1 MPWTC
6 AVPNCRTNKD
16 KRNEKVSVFI
26 VKNENFGA
34 KWAALIPGI
43 ERLRTGQRICEKHF
57 EERYIIREYI
67 KYDNNGKIIAQVPLK
82 RTRLRPGA
90 VPTIFDGYPLQSR
103 SRSRSPQQDVQ
114 DVIRHTMRK
123 YARFYTDHTYAVQEP
138 AKCSKSTA
146 KEEVTASSTTKCSES
161 TIREQEVIASNRA
174 KYSKSTIKEEEEE
187 ESASSTIKYPRSTTT
202 EEGVSA
208 SSTAKYSNS
217 VTKEK
222 EANISTVVL
231 EKHQNEVQEIL
242 QLKSIKQDE
251 FVNNDIERY
260 VHQNNECFAI
270 VSLDLDSSVPSHYS
284 INSSIMSSVKSD
296 VNIDCSIN
304 NNMQP
309 ESFVTVTKAEDNLK
323 MLHFTSSG
331 FPFTTV
337 MFDSI
342 GFNFE
347 SQQDDTFEN
356 NAPLKIPK
364 PWIVGN
370 SKVGDEE
377 ALLFTYAIRVN
388 DCGKEKHIFAKS
400 VLVTGSR
407 KITYEI
413 YMTPVDV
420 IAAKL
425 PRILTKI
432 TMIPEILKKF
442 KDLRTCKGIT
452 STGLD
457 TIRANTALKNC
468 IGTDWRHADCS
479 ILSIMSE
486 RCNSCKK
493 YSNTLSQKIRR
504 MKKRTVIKRVT
515 TSLNPFDEMKLKTMR
530 EKIKYK
536 DARVN
541 RMKDKLKRTTD
552 LIVNQQKKACMIC
565 MTDSDLDK
573 ISKNQKLV
581 IQEIISAAKTKDPK
595 GRRYTDEFIMMCMLM
610 NIKSQSYYEFL
621 RKNEIIPLPCARTI
635 RDYMSQVGTKRGFDE
650 KFVKLLKESQCS
662 DPR

>member
-123 YARFYTDHTYAVQEP
+123 YARLYTDHTYAVQEP

-146 KEEVTASSTTKCSES
+146 KEEVTASSTAKSES
-161 TIREQEVIASNRA
+161 TIMEQEVIASNRA

-187 ESASSTIKYPRSTTT
+187 EVSASSTIKYPRSTTT
-202 EEGVSA
+202 EEG
-208 SSTAKYSNS
+208 
-217 VTKEK
+217 
-222 EANISTVVL
+222 IS
-231 EKHQNEVQEIL
+231 
-242 QLKSIKQDE
+242 LKSIKQDK
-251 FVNNDIERY
+251 FVNNDIERCVY
-260 VHQNNECFAI
+260 QNNECSAI
-270 VSLDLDSSVPSHYS
+270 VSLDFDNGVPSHYS
-284 INSSIMSSVKSD
+284 INSSIISSVKSD
-296 VNIDCSIN
+296 VSIDCSIN
-304 NNMQP
+304 NTMQP

-331 FPFTTV
+331 LPFTTV

-356 NAPLKIPK
+356 NASLKIPK

-432 TMIPEILKKF
+432 TMLPEILKKF

-479 ILSIMSE
+479 MLSIMSE

-541 RMKDKLKRTTD
+541 RMKDKLKRTTN
-552 LIVNQQKKACMIC
+552 LIVNQQKKTCMIC
-565 MTDSDLDK
+565 MTDSELDK

-650 KFVKLLKESQCS
+650 KFVKLLKESQCP
-662 DPR
+662 DP

>member
-123 YARFYTDHTYAVQEP
+123 YARLYTDHTYAVQEP
-138 AKCSKSTA
+138 KCSKSTA
-146 KEEVTASSTTKCSES
+146 KEEVTASSTAKSES
-161 TIREQEVIASNRA
+161 TIMEQEVIASNRA

-187 ESASSTIKYPRSTTT
+187 EVSASSTIKYPRSTTT
-202 EEGVSA
+202 EEG
-208 SSTAKYSNS
+208 
-217 VTKEK
+217 
-222 EANISTVVL
+222 IS
-231 EKHQNEVQEIL
+231 
-242 QLKSIKQDE
+242 LKSIKQDK
-251 FVNNDIERY
+251 FVNNDIERCVY
-260 VHQNNECFAI
+260 QNNECSAI
-270 VSLDLDSSVPSHYS
+270 VSLDFDNGVPSHYS
-284 INSSIMSSVKSD
+284 INSSIISSVKSD
-296 VNIDCSIN
+296 VSIDCSIN
-304 NNMQP
+304 NTMQP

-331 FPFTTV
+331 LPFTTV

-356 NAPLKIPK
+356 NASLKIPK

-432 TMIPEILKKF
+432 TMLPEILKKF

-479 ILSIMSE
+479 MLSIMSE

-541 RMKDKLKRTTD
+541 RMKDKLKRTTN
-552 LIVNQQKKACMIC
+552 LIVNQQKKTCMIC
-565 MTDSDLDK
+565 MTDSELDK

-650 KFVKLLKESQCS
+650 KFVKLLKESQCP
-662 DPR
+662 DP

>member
-123 YARFYTDHTYAVQEP
+123 YARLYTDHTYAVQEP

-146 KEEVTASSTTKCSES
+146 KEEVTASSTTKSES
-161 TIREQEVIASNRA
+161 TITEQEVIASNRA

-187 ESASSTIKYPRSTTT
+187 EVSASSTIKCPRSTTT
-202 EEGVSA
+202 EEG
-208 SSTAKYSNS
+208 
-217 VTKEK
+217 
-222 EANISTVVL
+222 IS
-231 EKHQNEVQEIL
+231 
-242 QLKSIKQDE
+242 LKSIKQDK
-251 FVNNDIERY
+251 FVNNDIERCVY
-260 VHQNNECFAI
+260 QNNECSAI
-270 VSLDLDSSVPSHYS
+270 VSLDFDSGVPSHYS
-284 INSSIMSSVKSD
+284 INSSIISSVKSD
-296 VNIDCSIN
+296 VSIDCSIN
-304 NNMQP
+304 NTMQP

-331 FPFTTV
+331 LPFTTV

-356 NAPLKIPK
+356 NASLKIPK

-432 TMIPEILKKF
+432 TMLPEILKKF

-479 ILSIMSE
+479 MLSIMSE

-541 RMKDKLKRTTD
+541 RMKDKLKRTTN
-552 LIVNQQKKACMIC
+552 LIVNQQKKTCMIC
-565 MTDSDLDK
+565 MTDSELDK

-595 GRRYTDEFIMMCMLM
+595 GRRYTDDFIMMCMLM

-650 KFVKLLKESQCS
+650 KFVKLLKESQCP
-662 DPR
+662 DP

>member
-123 YARFYTDHTYAVQEP
+123 YARLYTDHTYAVQEP
-138 AKCSKSTA
+138 KCSKSTA
-146 KEEVTASSTTKCSES
+146 KEEVTASSTAKSES
-161 TIREQEVIASNRA
+161 TITEQEVIASNRA

-187 ESASSTIKYPRSTTT
+187 EVSASSTIKCPRSTTT
-202 EEGVSA
+202 EEG
-208 SSTAKYSNS
+208 
-217 VTKEK
+217 
-222 EANISTVVL
+222 IS
-231 EKHQNEVQEIL
+231 
-242 QLKSIKQDE
+242 LKSIKQDK
-251 FVNNDIERY
+251 FVNNDIERCVY
-260 VHQNNECFAI
+260 QNNECSAI
-270 VSLDLDSSVPSHYS
+270 VSLDFDSGVPSHYS
-284 INSSIMSSVKSD
+284 INSSIISSVKSD
-296 VNIDCSIN
+296 VSIDCSIN
-304 NNMQP
+304 NTMQP

-331 FPFTTV
+331 LPFTTV

-356 NAPLKIPK
+356 NASLKIPK

-432 TMIPEILKKF
+432 TMLPEILKKF

-479 ILSIMSE
+479 MLSIMSE

-541 RMKDKLKRTTD
+541 RMKDKLKRTTN
-552 LIVNQQKKACMIC
+552 LIVNQQKKTCMIC
-565 MTDSDLDK
+565 MTDSELDK

-650 KFVKLLKESQCS
+650 KFVKLLKESQCP
-662 DPR
+662 DP

>member
-123 YARFYTDHTYAVQEP
+123 YARLYTDHTYAVQEP
-138 AKCSKSTA
+138 KCSKSTA
-146 KEEVTASSTTKCSES
+146 KEEVTASSTTKSES
-161 TIREQEVIASNRA
+161 TITEQEVIASNRA

-187 ESASSTIKYPRSTTT
+187 EVSASSTIKCPRSTTT
-202 EEGVSA
+202 EEG
-208 SSTAKYSNS
+208 
-217 VTKEK
+217 
-222 EANISTVVL
+222 IS
-231 EKHQNEVQEIL
+231 
-242 QLKSIKQDE
+242 LKSIKQDK
-251 FVNNDIERY
+251 FVNNDIERCVY
-260 VHQNNECFAI
+260 QNNECSAI
-270 VSLDLDSSVPSHYS
+270 VSLDFDSGVPSHYS
-284 INSSIMSSVKSD
+284 INSSIISSVKSD
-296 VNIDCSIN
+296 VSIDCSIN
-304 NNMQP
+304 NTMQP

-331 FPFTTV
+331 LPFTTV

-356 NAPLKIPK
+356 NASLKIPK

-432 TMIPEILKKF
+432 TMLPEILKKF

-479 ILSIMSE
+479 MLSIMSE

-541 RMKDKLKRTTD
+541 RMKDKLKRTTN
-552 LIVNQQKKACMIC
+552 LIVNQQKKTCMIC
-565 MTDSDLDK
+565 MTDSELDK

-595 GRRYTDEFIMMCMLM
+595 GRRYTDDFIMMCMLM

-650 KFVKLLKESQCS
+650 KFVKLLKESQCP
-662 DPR
+662 DP

>member
-187 ESASSTIKYPRSTTT
+187 EEEEEEVSASSTIKCPRSTTT
-202 EEGVSA
+202 EEGVS
-208 SSTAKYSNS
+208 
-217 VTKEK
+217 
-222 EANISTVVL
+222 
-231 EKHQNEVQEIL
+231 
-242 QLKSIKQDE
+242 LKSIKQDE

>member
-1 MPWTC
+1 M
-6 AVPNCRTNKD
+6 
-16 KRNEKVSVFI
+16 
-26 VKNENFGA
+26 
-34 KWAALIPGI
+34 
-43 ERLRTGQRICEKHF
+43 
-57 EERYIIREYI
+57 
-67 KYDNNGKIIAQVPLK
+67 
-82 RTRLRPGA
+82 
-90 VPTIFDGYPLQSR
+90 
-103 SRSRSPQQDVQ
+103 
-114 DVIRHTMRK
+114 
-123 YARFYTDHTYAVQEP
+123 
-138 AKCSKSTA
+138 
-146 KEEVTASSTTKCSES
+146 
-161 TIREQEVIASNRA
+161 
-174 KYSKSTIKEEEEE
+174 
-187 ESASSTIKYPRSTTT
+187 
-202 EEGVSA
+202 
-208 SSTAKYSNS
+208 
-217 VTKEK
+217 
-222 EANISTVVL
+222 
-231 EKHQNEVQEIL
+231 
-242 QLKSIKQDE
+242 
-251 FVNNDIERY
+251 
-260 VHQNNECFAI
+260 
-270 VSLDLDSSVPSHYS
+270 
-284 INSSIMSSVKSD
+284 
-296 VNIDCSIN
+296 
-304 NNMQP
+304 
-309 ESFVTVTKAEDNLK
+309 
-323 MLHFTSSG
+323 
-331 FPFTTV
+331 
-337 MFDSI
+337 
-342 GFNFE
+342 
-347 SQQDDTFEN
+347 
-356 NAPLKIPK
+356 KIPK

-541 RMKDKLKRTTD
+541 QMKDKLKRTTD

-650 KFVKLLKESQCS
+650 KFVKLLKESQCP